1 MTPRGA
7 ILQRFRG
14 EITGLPLFL
23 PNLTLWHGWHSEH
36 GTLPAAWQGWTLPQ
50 IARDLDVPT
59 WLTARPYVVDWGE
72 VEVARAESTRE
83 RLIRYRMQ
91 AGELTERWTLG
102 PDGDW
107 WQTEYPVKTRDDLG
121 LLLQIAA
128 IRRYV
133 VDTARLERSIG
144 EVDDAGVV
152 ALELPRRPFSQV
164 FLEWLGWSDG
174 LLLFFDAQ
182 ELVEQ
187 IIAVLED
194 KVQTLVEQIAS
205 LPGQIAVSPD
215 SFVTS
220 RLDTHHP
227 DPPEPEALP
236 RMSLEEL
243 TALASVPPLDPGAVA
258 PVREALADAVS
269 SPPADPAA
277 LGQVAALVNS
287 IDAEQVE
294 MRSPLAAQVY
304 MTQVLRALDT
314 EPAMHLVDTHGDVRH
329 DVDILLYLAQ
339 GLGLTHGAAGE
350 DVALRV
356 AMRVGRLLPET
367 TLPMLLDCTLDYV
380 PPGFSVLLYEF
391 VLAGRDTAA

>member
-1 MTPRGA
+1 MIYIKTEKGRTA
-7 ILQRFRG
+7 LLQRDLLSLRERQVMVLCNGVRTDAELIDLFGRAISDDLDRLERRG
-14 EITGLPLFL
+14 LLAAQLSHTRP
-23 PNLTLWHGWHSEH
+23 
-36 GTLPAAWQGWTLPQ
+36 PALKAVLAESPQ
-50 IARDLDVPT
+50 IADAAAD
-59 WLTARPYVVDWGE
+59 AA
-72 VEVARAESTRE
+72 VA
-83 RLIRYRMQ
+83 Q
-91 AGELTERWTLG
+91 
-102 PDGDW
+102 P
-107 WQTEYPVKTRDDLG
+107 
-121 LLLQIAA
+121 
-128 IRRYV
+128 
-133 VDTARLERSIG
+133 
-144 EVDDAGVV
+144 
-152 ALELPRRPFSQV
+152 
-164 FLEWLGWSDG
+164 
-174 LLLFFDAQ
+174 
-182 ELVEQ
+182 
-187 IIAVLED
+187 
-194 KVQTLVEQIAS
+194 
-205 LPGQIAVSPD
+205 PD
-215 SFVTS
+215 SFVAS

-304 MTQVLRALDT
+304 MTQVLMALDT
-314 EPAMHLVDTHGDVRH
+314 EPAMHLVETHGDVRH

>member
-1 MTPRGA
+1 MIYMKTAKGRA
-7 ILQRFRG
+7 ALLQRDA
-14 EITGLPLFL
+14 LSL
-23 PNLTLWHGWHSEH
+23 
-36 GTLPAAWQGWTLPQ
+36 
-50 IARDLDVPT
+50 
-59 WLTARPYVVDWGE
+59 
-72 VEVARAESTRE
+72 RE
-83 RLIRYRMQ
+83 RQVMVLCNGAR
-91 AGELTERWTLG
+91 TL
-102 PDGDW
+102 
-107 WQTEYPVKTRDDLG
+107 E
-121 LLLQIAA
+121 
-128 IRRYV
+128 
-133 VDTARLERSIG
+133 
-144 EVDDAGVV
+144 
-152 ALELPRRPFSQV
+152 
-164 FLEWLGWSDG
+164 
-174 LLLFFDAQ
+174 
-182 ELVEQ
+182 ELVELFGY
-187 IIAVLED
+187 AVKED
-194 KVQTLVEQIAS
+194 VDRLDRRGLLA
-205 LPGQIAVSPD
+205 GQLKHSRPAQLKAALAERPQMADAVSQAEAAHPPD

-227 DPPEPEALP
+227 EPPEPEALP

-314 EPAMHLVDTHGDVRH
+314 EPAMHLVETHGDVRH

>member
-1 MTPRGA
+1 MIYMKTDKGRA
-7 ILQRFRG
+7 ALLQRDA
-14 EITGLPLFL
+14 L
-23 PNLTLWHGWHSEH
+23 NL
-36 GTLPAAWQGWTLPQ
+36 
-50 IARDLDVPT
+50 
-59 WLTARPYVVDWGE
+59 
-72 VEVARAESTRE
+72 RE
-83 RLIRYRMQ
+83 RQVMVLCNGARTLE
-91 AGELTERWTLG
+91 ELVGLF
-102 PDGDW
+102 GD
-107 WQTEYPVKTRDDLG
+107 TVKEH
-121 LLLQIAA
+121 
-128 IRRYV
+128 
-133 VDTARLERSIG
+133 VDRLERRGLLAGQLKHSRPAQLKAALA
-144 EVDDAGVV
+144 ERPQMADAG
-152 ALELPRRPFSQV
+152 SQA
-164 FLEWLGWSDG
+164 E
-174 LLLFFDAQ
+174 A
-182 ELVEQ
+182 
-187 IIAVLED
+187 AH
-194 KVQTLVEQIAS
+194 
-205 LPGQIAVSPD
+205 PPD
-215 SFVTS
+215 SFVAS

-227 DPPEPEALP
+227 EPPEPEALP

-314 EPAMHLVDTHGDVRH
+314 EPAMHLVETHGDVRH

-380 PPGFSVLLYEF
+380 PPGFSVLMYEF

>member
-1 MTPRGA
+1 MIYIKTDKGRA
-7 ILQRFRG
+7 ALLQRDA
-14 EITGLPLFL
+14 L
-23 PNLTLWHGWHSEH
+23 NL
-36 GTLPAAWQGWTLPQ
+36 
-50 IARDLDVPT
+50 
-59 WLTARPYVVDWGE
+59 
-72 VEVARAESTRE
+72 RE
-83 RLIRYRMQ
+83 RQVMVLCNGAR
-91 AGELTERWTLG
+91 TL
-102 PDGDW
+102 
-107 WQTEYPVKTRDDLG
+107 E
-121 LLLQIAA
+121 
-128 IRRYV
+128 
-133 VDTARLERSIG
+133 
-144 EVDDAGVV
+144 
-152 ALELPRRPFSQV
+152 
-164 FLEWLGWSDG
+164 
-174 LLLFFDAQ
+174 
-182 ELVEQ
+182 ELVELFGY
-187 IIAVLED
+187 AVKED
-194 KVQTLVEQIAS
+194 VDRLDRRGLLA
-205 LPGQIAVSPD
+205 GQLKHSRPAQLKAALAERPQMADAVSQAEAAHPPD

-227 DPPEPEALP
+227 EPPEPEALP

-314 EPAMHLVDTHGDVRH
+314 EPAMHLVETHGDVRH

>member
-1 MTPRGA
+1 MIYMKTDKGRA
-7 ILQRFRG
+7 ALLQRDA
-14 EITGLPLFL
+14 L
-23 PNLTLWHGWHSEH
+23 NL
-36 GTLPAAWQGWTLPQ
+36 
-50 IARDLDVPT
+50 
-59 WLTARPYVVDWGE
+59 
-72 VEVARAESTRE
+72 RE
-83 RLIRYRMQ
+83 RQVMVLCNGAR
-91 AGELTERWTLG
+91 TL
-102 PDGDW
+102 
-107 WQTEYPVKTRDDLG
+107 E
-121 LLLQIAA
+121 
-128 IRRYV
+128 
-133 VDTARLERSIG
+133 
-144 EVDDAGVV
+144 
-152 ALELPRRPFSQV
+152 
-164 FLEWLGWSDG
+164 
-174 LLLFFDAQ
+174 
-182 ELVEQ
+182 ELVELFGDT
-187 IIAVLED
+187 VKED
-194 KVQTLVEQIAS
+194 VDRLDRRGLLA
-205 LPGQIAVSPD
+205 GQLKHSRPAQLKAALAERPQMADAVSQAEAAHPPD

-314 EPAMHLVDTHGDVRH
+314 EPAMHLVETHGDVRH

>member
-1 MTPRGA
+1 MIYMKTDKGRA
-7 ILQRFRG
+7 ALLQRDA
-14 EITGLPLFL
+14 L
-23 PNLTLWHGWHSEH
+23 NL
-36 GTLPAAWQGWTLPQ
+36 
-50 IARDLDVPT
+50 
-59 WLTARPYVVDWGE
+59 
-72 VEVARAESTRE
+72 RE
-83 RLIRYRMQ
+83 RQVMVLCNGARTLE
-91 AGELTERWTLG
+91 ELVGLF
-102 PDGDW
+102 GD
-107 WQTEYPVKTRDDLG
+107 TVKEH
-121 LLLQIAA
+121 
-128 IRRYV
+128 
-133 VDTARLERSIG
+133 VDRLERRGLLAGQLKHSRPAQLKAALA
-144 EVDDAGVV
+144 ERPQMADAG
-152 ALELPRRPFSQV
+152 SQA
-164 FLEWLGWSDG
+164 E
-174 LLLFFDAQ
+174 A
-182 ELVEQ
+182 
-187 IIAVLED
+187 AH
-194 KVQTLVEQIAS
+194 
-205 LPGQIAVSPD
+205 PPD
-215 SFVTS
+215 SFVAS

-227 DPPEPEALP
+227 EPPEPEALP

-314 EPAMHLVDTHGDVRH
+314 EPGMHLVETHGDVRH

>member
-1 MTPRGA
+1 MIYMKTDKGRA
-7 ILQRFRG
+7 ALLQRDA
-14 EITGLPLFL
+14 L
-23 PNLTLWHGWHSEH
+23 NL
-36 GTLPAAWQGWTLPQ
+36 
-50 IARDLDVPT
+50 
-59 WLTARPYVVDWGE
+59 
-72 VEVARAESTRE
+72 RE
-83 RLIRYRMQ
+83 RQVMVLCNGAR
-91 AGELTERWTLG
+91 TL
-102 PDGDW
+102 
-107 WQTEYPVKTRDDLG
+107 E
-121 LLLQIAA
+121 
-128 IRRYV
+128 
-133 VDTARLERSIG
+133 
-144 EVDDAGVV
+144 
-152 ALELPRRPFSQV
+152 
-164 FLEWLGWSDG
+164 
-174 LLLFFDAQ
+174 
-182 ELVEQ
+182 ELVELFGDT
-187 IIAVLED
+187 VKED
-194 KVQTLVEQIAS
+194 VDRLDRRGLLA
-205 LPGQIAVSPD
+205 GQLKHSRPAQLKAALAERPQMADAGSQAEAAHPPD
-215 SFVTS
+215 SFGAS

-227 DPPEPEALP
+227 EPPEPEALP

-304 MTQVLRALDT
+304 MTQVLMALDT
-314 EPAMHLVDTHGDVRH
+314 EPAMHLVETHGDVRH

>member
-1 MTPRGA
+1 MIYMKTAKGRA
-7 ILQRFRG
+7 ALLQRDA
-14 EITGLPLFL
+14 L
-23 PNLTLWHGWHSEH
+23 NL
-36 GTLPAAWQGWTLPQ
+36 
-50 IARDLDVPT
+50 
-59 WLTARPYVVDWGE
+59 
-72 VEVARAESTRE
+72 RE
-83 RLIRYRMQ
+83 RQVMVLCNGAR
-91 AGELTERWTLG
+91 TL
-102 PDGDW
+102 
-107 WQTEYPVKTRDDLG
+107 E
-121 LLLQIAA
+121 
-128 IRRYV
+128 
-133 VDTARLERSIG
+133 
-144 EVDDAGVV
+144 
-152 ALELPRRPFSQV
+152 
-164 FLEWLGWSDG
+164 
-174 LLLFFDAQ
+174 
-182 ELVEQ
+182 ELVELFGY
-187 IIAVLED
+187 AVKED
-194 KVQTLVEQIAS
+194 VDRLDRRGLLA
-205 LPGQIAVSPD
+205 GQLKHSRPAQLKAALAERPQMADAVSQAEAAHPPD
-215 SFVTS
+215 SFVAS

-227 DPPEPEALP
+227 EPPEPEALP

-304 MTQVLRALDT
+304 MTQVLMALDT
-314 EPAMHLVDTHGDVRH
+314 EPSMHLVETHGDVRH

>member
-1 MTPRGA
+1 MSQA
-7 ILQRFRG
+7 
-14 EITGLPLFL
+14 E
-23 PNLTLWHGWHSEH
+23 
-36 GTLPAAWQGWTLPQ
+36 AAHP
-50 IARDLDVPT
+50 
-59 WLTARPYVVDWGE
+59 
-72 VEVARAESTRE
+72 
-83 RLIRYRMQ
+83 
-91 AGELTERWTLG
+91 
-102 PDGDW
+102 
-107 WQTEYPVKTRDDLG
+107 
-121 LLLQIAA
+121 
-128 IRRYV
+128 
-133 VDTARLERSIG
+133 
-144 EVDDAGVV
+144 
-152 ALELPRRPFSQV
+152 
-164 FLEWLGWSDG
+164 
-174 LLLFFDAQ
+174 
-182 ELVEQ
+182 
-187 IIAVLED
+187 
-194 KVQTLVEQIAS
+194 
-205 LPGQIAVSPD
+205 PD
-215 SFVTS
+215 SFVAS

-227 DPPEPEALP
+227 EPPEPEALP

-304 MTQVLRALDT
+304 MTQVLMALDT
-314 EPAMHLVDTHGDVRH
+314 EPSMHLVETHGDVRH

>member
-1 MTPRGA
+1 MIYMKTDKGRA
-7 ILQRFRG
+7 ALLQRDA
-14 EITGLPLFL
+14 L
-23 PNLTLWHGWHSEH
+23 NL
-36 GTLPAAWQGWTLPQ
+36 
-50 IARDLDVPT
+50 
-59 WLTARPYVVDWGE
+59 
-72 VEVARAESTRE
+72 RE
-83 RLIRYRMQ
+83 RQVMVLCNGARTLE
-91 AGELTERWTLG
+91 ELVGLF
-102 PDGDW
+102 GD
-107 WQTEYPVKTRDDLG
+107 TVKEH
-121 LLLQIAA
+121 
-128 IRRYV
+128 
-133 VDTARLERSIG
+133 VDRLERRGLLAGQLKHSRPAQLKAALA
-144 EVDDAGVV
+144 ERPQMADAG
-152 ALELPRRPFSQV
+152 SQA
-164 FLEWLGWSDG
+164 E
-174 LLLFFDAQ
+174 A
-182 ELVEQ
+182 
-187 IIAVLED
+187 AH
-194 KVQTLVEQIAS
+194 
-205 LPGQIAVSPD
+205 PPD
-215 SFVTS
+215 SFVAS

-227 DPPEPEALP
+227 EPPEPEALP

-314 EPAMHLVDTHGDVRH
+314 EPGMHLVETHGDVRH

-380 PPGFSVLLYEF
+380 PPGFSVLMYEF

>member
-1 MTPRGA
+1 MIYMKTDKGRA
-7 ILQRFRG
+7 ALLQRDA
-14 EITGLPLFL
+14 L
-23 PNLTLWHGWHSEH
+23 NL
-36 GTLPAAWQGWTLPQ
+36 
-50 IARDLDVPT
+50 
-59 WLTARPYVVDWGE
+59 
-72 VEVARAESTRE
+72 RE
-83 RLIRYRMQ
+83 RQVMVLCNGARTLE
-91 AGELTERWTLG
+91 ELVGLF
-102 PDGDW
+102 GD
-107 WQTEYPVKTRDDLG
+107 TVKEH
-121 LLLQIAA
+121 
-128 IRRYV
+128 
-133 VDTARLERSIG
+133 VDRLERRGLLAGQLKHSRPAQLKAALA
-144 EVDDAGVV
+144 ERPQMADAG
-152 ALELPRRPFSQV
+152 SQA
-164 FLEWLGWSDG
+164 E
-174 LLLFFDAQ
+174 A
-182 ELVEQ
+182 
-187 IIAVLED
+187 AH
-194 KVQTLVEQIAS
+194 
-205 LPGQIAVSPD
+205 PPD
-215 SFVTS
+215 SFVAS

-227 DPPEPEALP
+227 EPPEPEALP

-314 EPAMHLVDTHGDVRH
+314 EPAMHLVETHGDVRH

>member
-1 MTPRGA
+1 MIYMKTDKGRA
-7 ILQRFRG
+7 ALLQRDA
-14 EITGLPLFL
+14 L
-23 PNLTLWHGWHSEH
+23 NL
-36 GTLPAAWQGWTLPQ
+36 
-50 IARDLDVPT
+50 
-59 WLTARPYVVDWGE
+59 
-72 VEVARAESTRE
+72 RE
-83 RLIRYRMQ
+83 RQVMVLCNGARTLE
-91 AGELTERWTLG
+91 ELVELF
-102 PDGDW
+102 GD
-107 WQTEYPVKTRDDLG
+107 TVKEH
-121 LLLQIAA
+121 
-128 IRRYV
+128 
-133 VDTARLERSIG
+133 VDRLER
-144 EVDDAGVV
+144 
-152 ALELPRRPFSQV
+152 R
-164 FLEWLGWSDG
+164 G
-174 LLLFFDAQ
+174 LLAGQLKHSRPAQ
-182 ELVEQ
+182 LKAALAERPQ
-187 IIAVLED
+187 MAD
-194 KVQTLVEQIAS
+194 
-205 LPGQIAVSPD
+205 AVSQAEAAHPPD

-304 MTQVLRALDT
+304 MTQVLMALDT
-314 EPAMHLVDTHGDVRH
+314 EPSMHLVETHGDVRH

>member
-1 MTPRGA
+1 MIYMKTDKGRA
-7 ILQRFRG
+7 ALLQRDA
-14 EITGLPLFL
+14 L
-23 PNLTLWHGWHSEH
+23 NL
-36 GTLPAAWQGWTLPQ
+36 
-50 IARDLDVPT
+50 
-59 WLTARPYVVDWGE
+59 
-72 VEVARAESTRE
+72 RE
-83 RLIRYRMQ
+83 RQVMVLCNGAR
-91 AGELTERWTLG
+91 TL
-102 PDGDW
+102 
-107 WQTEYPVKTRDDLG
+107 E
-121 LLLQIAA
+121 
-128 IRRYV
+128 
-133 VDTARLERSIG
+133 
-144 EVDDAGVV
+144 
-152 ALELPRRPFSQV
+152 
-164 FLEWLGWSDG
+164 
-174 LLLFFDAQ
+174 
-182 ELVEQ
+182 ELVELFGY
-187 IIAVLED
+187 AVKED
-194 KVQTLVEQIAS
+194 VDRLDRRGLLA
-205 LPGQIAVSPD
+205 GQLKHIRPAELKAALAERPQMADAVSQAEAAHPPD

-304 MTQVLRALDT
+304 MTQVLMALDT
-314 EPAMHLVDTHGDVRH
+314 EPSMHLVETHGDVRH

>member
-1 MTPRGA
+1 MIYMKTDKGRA
-7 ILQRFRG
+7 ALLQRDA
-14 EITGLPLFL
+14 L
-23 PNLTLWHGWHSEH
+23 NL
-36 GTLPAAWQGWTLPQ
+36 
-50 IARDLDVPT
+50 
-59 WLTARPYVVDWGE
+59 
-72 VEVARAESTRE
+72 RE
-83 RLIRYRMQ
+83 RQVMVLCNGARTLE
-91 AGELTERWTLG
+91 ELVGLF
-102 PDGDW
+102 GD
-107 WQTEYPVKTRDDLG
+107 TVKEH
-121 LLLQIAA
+121 
-128 IRRYV
+128 
-133 VDTARLERSIG
+133 VDRLERRGLLAGQLKHSRPAQLKAALA
-144 EVDDAGVV
+144 ERPQMADAG
-152 ALELPRRPFSQV
+152 SQA
-164 FLEWLGWSDG
+164 E
-174 LLLFFDAQ
+174 A
-182 ELVEQ
+182 
-187 IIAVLED
+187 AH
-194 KVQTLVEQIAS
+194 
-205 LPGQIAVSPD
+205 PPD
-215 SFVTS
+215 SFVAS

-227 DPPEPEALP
+227 EPPEPEALP

-314 EPAMHLVDTHGDVRH
+314 EPAMHLVETHGDMRH

-380 PPGFSVLLYEF
+380 PPGFSVLMYEF

>member
-1 MTPRGA
+1 MVLCNGTRT
-7 ILQRFRG
+7 L
-14 EITGLPLFL
+14 EELVGLFGD
-23 PNLTLWHGWHSEH
+23 TVKEH
-36 GTLPAAWQGWTLPQ
+36 
-50 IARDLDVPT
+50 
-59 WLTARPYVVDWGE
+59 VD
-72 VEVARAESTRE
+72 
-83 RLIRYRMQ
+83 
-91 AGELTERWTLG
+91 
-102 PDGDW
+102 
-107 WQTEYPVKTRDDLG
+107 
-121 LLLQIAA
+121 
-128 IRRYV
+128 
-133 VDTARLERSIG
+133 RLER
-144 EVDDAGVV
+144 
-152 ALELPRRPFSQV
+152 R
-164 FLEWLGWSDG
+164 G
-174 LLLFFDAQ
+174 LLAGQLKHSRPAQ
-182 ELVEQ
+182 LKAALAERPQ
-187 IIAVLED
+187 MAD
-194 KVQTLVEQIAS
+194 
-205 LPGQIAVSPD
+205 AVSQAEAAHPPD
-215 SFVTS
+215 SFVAS

-227 DPPEPEALP
+227 EPPEPEALP

-304 MTQVLRALDT
+304 MTQVLMALDT
-314 EPAMHLVDTHGDVRH
+314 EPAMHLVETHGDVRH

>member
-1 MTPRGA
+1 MIYMKTDKGRA
-7 ILQRFRG
+7 ALLQRDA
-14 EITGLPLFL
+14 L
-23 PNLTLWHGWHSEH
+23 NL
-36 GTLPAAWQGWTLPQ
+36 
-50 IARDLDVPT
+50 
-59 WLTARPYVVDWGE
+59 
-72 VEVARAESTRE
+72 RE
-83 RLIRYRMQ
+83 RQVMVLCNGARTLE
-91 AGELTERWTLG
+91 ELVGLF
-102 PDGDW
+102 GD
-107 WQTEYPVKTRDDLG
+107 TVKEH
-121 LLLQIAA
+121 
-128 IRRYV
+128 
-133 VDTARLERSIG
+133 VDRLERRGLLAGQLKHSRPAQLKAALA
-144 EVDDAGVV
+144 ERPQMADAG
-152 ALELPRRPFSQV
+152 SQA
-164 FLEWLGWSDG
+164 E
-174 LLLFFDAQ
+174 A
-182 ELVEQ
+182 
-187 IIAVLED
+187 AH
-194 KVQTLVEQIAS
+194 
-205 LPGQIAVSPD
+205 PPD
-215 SFVTS
+215 SFVAS

-227 DPPEPEALP
+227 EPPEPEALP

-314 EPAMHLVDTHGDVRH
+314 EPAMHLVETHGDMRH

>member
-1 MTPRGA
+1 MIYMKTDKGRA
-7 ILQRFRG
+7 ALLQRDA
-14 EITGLPLFL
+14 L
-23 PNLTLWHGWHSEH
+23 NL
-36 GTLPAAWQGWTLPQ
+36 
-50 IARDLDVPT
+50 
-59 WLTARPYVVDWGE
+59 
-72 VEVARAESTRE
+72 RE
-83 RLIRYRMQ
+83 RQVMVLCNGARTLE
-91 AGELTERWTLG
+91 ELVGLF
-102 PDGDW
+102 GD
-107 WQTEYPVKTRDDLG
+107 TVKEH
-121 LLLQIAA
+121 
-128 IRRYV
+128 
-133 VDTARLERSIG
+133 VDRLERRGLLAGQLKHSRPA
-144 EVDDAGVV
+144 ELKAALAERPQMADAG
-152 ALELPRRPFSQV
+152 SQA
-164 FLEWLGWSDG
+164 E
-174 LLLFFDAQ
+174 A
-182 ELVEQ
+182 
-187 IIAVLED
+187 AH
-194 KVQTLVEQIAS
+194 
-205 LPGQIAVSPD
+205 PPD
-215 SFVTS
+215 SFVAS

-227 DPPEPEALP
+227 EPPEPEALP

-314 EPAMHLVDTHGDVRH
+314 EPAMHLVETHGDVRH

-380 PPGFSVLLYEF
+380 PPGFSVLMCEF

>member
-1 MTPRGA
+1 MIYMKTAKGRA
-7 ILQRFRG
+7 ALLQRDA
-14 EITGLPLFL
+14 L
-23 PNLTLWHGWHSEH
+23 NL
-36 GTLPAAWQGWTLPQ
+36 
-50 IARDLDVPT
+50 
-59 WLTARPYVVDWGE
+59 
-72 VEVARAESTRE
+72 RE
-83 RLIRYRMQ
+83 RQVMVLCNGAR
-91 AGELTERWTLG
+91 TL
-102 PDGDW
+102 
-107 WQTEYPVKTRDDLG
+107 E
-121 LLLQIAA
+121 
-128 IRRYV
+128 
-133 VDTARLERSIG
+133 
-144 EVDDAGVV
+144 
-152 ALELPRRPFSQV
+152 
-164 FLEWLGWSDG
+164 
-174 LLLFFDAQ
+174 
-182 ELVEQ
+182 ELVELFGDT
-187 IIAVLED
+187 VKED
-194 KVQTLVEQIAS
+194 VDRLDRRGLLA
-205 LPGQIAVSPD
+205 GQLKHSRPAELKAALAERPQMADAVSQAEAAHPPD

-304 MTQVLRALDT
+304 MTQVLMALDT
-314 EPAMHLVDTHGDVRH
+314 EPSMHLVETHGDVRH